1 MSPFAIEWNTAL
13 NPNRSF
19 SDALNEI
26 DYNLIKKN
34 SIYFYNETKKT
45 FESPD
50 KDLCSRIDHSMQQ
63 ERRMSTMMM
72 ITLKRRTQ

>member
-26 DYNLIKKN
+26 DFNLIKKN

-50 KDLCSRIDHSMQQ
+50 KDL
-63 ERRMSTMMM
+63 
-72 ITLKRRTQ
+72 